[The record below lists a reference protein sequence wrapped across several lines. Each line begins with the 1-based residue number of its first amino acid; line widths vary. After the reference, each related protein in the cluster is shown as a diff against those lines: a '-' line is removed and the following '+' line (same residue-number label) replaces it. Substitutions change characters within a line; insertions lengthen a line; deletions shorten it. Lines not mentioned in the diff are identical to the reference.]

1 MEGSDPLVAL
11 KTDIETAVSP
21 LPEAEWN
28 RFVEQATELSVKK
41 NTVILRQT
49 EICREVLYIT
59 DGIAASEYVVEGRNI
74 ISRFFQKGNFCT
86 NLISATT
93 GRLDCDNLISITPLQ
108 ALSITFNTFNE
119 YYHEASVIG
128 RFVREKIM
136 QTIFEDKIITSS
148 KTLLTNEE
156 LDQFI
161 RETYPEIIRRVPSK
175 YIAQFIGIT
184 PESYSRLLKR
194 QLQKS

>member
-1 MEGSDPLVAL
+1 MERSDPLAVL
-11 KTDIETAVSP
+11 KTDIETSVSLVP
-21 LPEAEWN
+21 DAEWN
-28 RFVEQATELSVKK
+28 RFVEQTTELSVKK
-41 NTVILRQT
+41 NAVILRQT

-59 DGIAASEYVVEGRNI
+59 DGIAASEYVVDGRNI
-74 ISRFFQKGNFCT
+74 ISRFFQNGNICT
-86 NLISATT
+86 NLISATKA
-93 GRLDCDNLISITPLQ
+93 RPDCDNLISITPLQ
-108 ALSITFNTFNE
+108 ALSIPFNTFNE
-119 YYHEASVIG
+119 YYHGTSVIG
-128 RFVREKIM
+128 RFVREKIL

-148 KTLLTNEE
+148 KTLLTNEA

-175 YIAQFIGIT
+175 YIAHFMGIT

>member
-1 MEGSDPLVAL
+1 MEKSDLLVTL
-11 KTDIETAVSP
+11 KADIETSVSRVP
-21 LPEAEWN
+21 DADWN
-28 RFVEQATELSVKK
+28 RFVKQTTELSLKK
-41 NTVILRQT
+41 NSVIFRQT

-59 DGIAASEYVVEGRNI
+59 DGITASEYVVDGRNVI
-74 ISRFFQKGNFCT
+74 VRFFLKGNFCT
-86 NLISATT
+86 NLISAMTT
-93 GRLDCDNLISITPLQ
+93 RAGYENIISITPVQ
-108 ALSITFNTFNE
+108 ALSIPLNIFFE
-119 YYHEASVIG
+119 YYHEPSTIG
-128 RFVREKIM
+128 RFLREKVL
-136 QTIFEDKIITSS
+136 QTLLEDKIITSS
-148 KTLLTNEE
+148 KTLLTNEA

>member
-1 MEGSDPLVAL
+1 MS
-11 KTDIETAVSP
+11 T
-21 LPEAEWN
+21 
-28 RFVEQATELSVKK
+28 
-41 NTVILRQT
+41 
-49 EICREVLYIT
+49 
-59 DGIAASEYVVEGRNI
+59 
-74 ISRFFQKGNFCT
+74 
-86 NLISATT
+86 
-93 GRLDCDNLISITPLQ
+93 
-108 ALSITFNTFNE
+108 
-119 YYHEASVIG
+119 IG
-128 RFVREKIM
+128 RFIREKTM

-161 RETYPEIIRRVPSK
+161 RETYPEIIQRVPSK